1 MDTATRNRFV
11 DMRIADVLK
20 APAQPDCYIVVLE
33 ERGGERQLLIWI
45 GAAEATSMALRLA
58 GMGLPARPLG
68 ADLTAALV
76 EALGGR
82 LAEVRVDRLDAGT
95 FYATVALEGPKG
107 RPRWTPGRATPS
119 TSPWCWGCRS
129 GSTVRSSTGRP
140 PSPTGWRGPSRP
152 CRRRAGK
159 GRPGRGRSSGSCS
172 PADRRPPQVRAA
184 TSWPTRST
192 TICPS
197 RTARTPASDS
207 RAVSSRA
214 ASGSWASDVQ

>member
-95 FYATVALEGPKG
+95 FYATVALEGPQG
-107 RPRWTPGRATPS
+107 PAEVDARPSDALNLALVLGVP
-119 TSPWCWGCRS
+119 
-129 GSTVRSSTGRP
+129 VRVDGEVL
-140 PSPTGWRGPSRP
+140 
-152 CRRRAGK
+152 
-159 GRPGRGRSSGSCS
+159 
-172 PADRRPPQVRAA
+172 DRAA
-184 TSWPTRST
+184 AEPDRVEGPLPPVPAPGGEGSPG
-192 TICPS
+192 
-197 RTARTPASDS
+197 ARAII
-207 RAVSSRA
+207 RELF
-214 ASGSWASDVQ
+214 SG